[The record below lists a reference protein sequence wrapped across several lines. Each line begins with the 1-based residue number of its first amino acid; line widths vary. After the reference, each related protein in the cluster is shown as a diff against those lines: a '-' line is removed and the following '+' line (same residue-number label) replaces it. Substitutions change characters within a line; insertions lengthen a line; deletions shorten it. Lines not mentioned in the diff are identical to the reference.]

1 VEGQAVSYGIRPEHL
16 TLASGGNGV
25 PGEIIVVEPTGAET
39 ELLIR
44 VGEEQVTLRT
54 HGRPRVNPDEKV
66 HLAVDPANV
75 HLFDRSSG
83 RRLTA

>member
-1 VEGQAVSYGIRPEHL
+1 
-16 TLASGGNGV
+16 
-25 PGEIIVVEPTGAET
+25 
-39 ELLIR
+39 
-44 VGEEQVTLRT
+44 
-54 HGRPRVNPDEKV
+54 VNPDEKV